1 LPALLSEFEGEAM
14 SSIGLT
20 NIGAGALNLA
30 GSAAGT
36 QRSGADTDSVK
47 KNGADQKATADRNA
61 QSAQT
66 LNDVAEADLS
76 SDRDADGRQPFGLL
90 SRPETDE
97 ESEENRPKTLQTPDA
112 TGERGNALD
121 LEA

>member
-1 LPALLSEFEGEAM
+1 M

-20 NIGAGALNLA
+20 NIGVGGMNLA

-47 KNGADQKATADRNA
+47 KNGADQKATVDRDA

-66 LNDVAEADLS
+66 LNDVAEAELS

-90 SRPETDE
+90 SRPGPDE
-97 ESEENRPKTLQTPDA
+97 ESEEESAKTLRTPDA

>member
-1 LPALLSEFEGEAM
+1 M

-20 NIGAGALNLA
+20 NIGIGAMNLA

-47 KNGADQKATADRNA
+47 KNAADQKATVDRDA
-61 QSAQT
+61 QSAKA
-66 LNDVAEADLS
+66 LNDVAEAELS
-76 SDRDADGRQPFGLL
+76 SDRDADERQPFGLL
-90 SRPETDE
+90 SRPESDDE
-97 ESEENRPKTLQTPDA
+97 SDENNANTLRTPDA

-121 LEA
+121 LEG

>member
-1 LPALLSEFEGEAM
+1 M

-30 GSAAGT
+30 GSAAGA

-47 KNGADQKATADRNA
+47 KNGADQKAAVDRDVQA
-61 QSAQT
+61 AHA

-90 SRPETDE
+90 SRPGPDE
-97 ESEENRPKTLQTPDA
+97 EREEKDAKTLQTPDA

>member
-1 LPALLSEFEGEAM
+1 M

-20 NIGAGALNLA
+20 NIGIGGMNLA

-47 KNGADQKATADRNA
+47 QNAANQKAHADRNA
-61 QSAQT
+61 QSART
-66 LNDVAEADLS
+66 LDDVAEADLS

-90 SRPETDE
+90 SRPEPDE
-97 ESEENRPKTLQTPDA
+97 EGEEHSPKTLRAPDA
-112 TGERGNALD
+112 AGERGNTLD
-121 LEA
+121 LQA